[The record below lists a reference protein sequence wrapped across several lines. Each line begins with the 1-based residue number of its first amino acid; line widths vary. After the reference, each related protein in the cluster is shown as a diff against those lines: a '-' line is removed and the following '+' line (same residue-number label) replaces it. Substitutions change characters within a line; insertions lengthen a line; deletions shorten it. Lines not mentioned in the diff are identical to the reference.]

1 MAFSSIREKRDFE
14 EQGDTHPT
22 LIKKA
27 FLIRHVLVIILLITD
42 FQCSKCGWVICNRL
56 IFNFILWYY
65 SLQLYFS
72 ISWSWDGQLVAQSKL
87 RVCIKINT
95 FSYHMLW
102 TGSPVFWSKRL
113 LNTSMVSLHLH
124 HYWLGNPWSHSLWPW
139 WTIVCMNLKIW
150 GWQWWWKIHNPSN
163 FISINLT
170 HLLWSIICT
179 ECRWTLLELN
189 SKESHSSQGV
199 H

>member
-14 EQGDTHPT
+14 EQGDTHAT

-27 FLIRHVLVIILLITD
+27 FLIRHILVIILLITD
-42 FQCSKCGWVICNRL
+42 FQYSKCGWVICNRL

-87 RVCIKINT
+87 RACIKINT

-102 TGSPVFWSKRL
+102 TGSPVFGAKDCWIHPWYHYTYTIIGLATPDPIACDLGEL
-113 LNTSMVSLHLH
+113 L
-124 HYWLGNPWSHSLWPW
+124 SLW
-139 WTIVCMNLKIW
+139 TLRSEDGNDGEK
-150 GWQWWWKIHNPSN
+150 
-163 FISINLT
+163 FI
-170 HLLWSIICT
+170 
-179 ECRWTLLELN
+179 TLQT
-189 SKESHSSQGV
+189 SSPLI
-199 H
+199 